1 MDLEAVRAFVT
12 VAEEGQFQLAAV
24 RLEITQQAVS
34 HRLAPLESDLGVRLF
49 TRTVAATQLTID
61 GQVLLPHA
69 RQLLRVEQ
77 RAADALWPA
86 RRALRALRVEVLN
99 HRTASSAM
107 LRPRRSRR
115 STAHIA
121 LALNGPAIHARCRGA
136 PTMPPTT
143 SAPDVRSS
151 RGASLAASPPRQR

>member
-34 HRLAPLESDLGVRLF
+34 NRLAPLESDLGVRLF

-86 RRALRALRVEVLN
+86 RRALRVDVLN
-99 HRTASSAM
+99 HRTASSAL

-121 LALNGPAIHARCRGA
+121 LALNGPTIHARCRGA

-143 SAPDVRSS
+143 RAPDVRSS
-151 RGASLAASPPRQR
+151 PGASLAASPPRQR